1 MTCVCSNRVLWTF
14 FLSTRGLPV
23 SSSSFSFRHL
33 GPFEDGVTSWTRD
46 TSHGE
51 LIRDGYDETLTI
63 DPDDLQL
70 LYQGRDPAINRRY
83 DQLPYRLGLLT
94 LDRSKK

>member
-1 MTCVCSNRVLWTF
+1 MTYVCSNRVLRTF

-46 TSHGE
+46 ISHGDP
-51 LIRDGYDETLTI
+51 IRDGYDETLTMDSNNPNSFPRVVIRRLEGATTSCPI
-63 DPDDLQL
+63 D
-70 LYQGRDPAINRRY
+70 
-83 DQLPYRLGLLT
+83 
-94 LDRSKK
+94 SVS